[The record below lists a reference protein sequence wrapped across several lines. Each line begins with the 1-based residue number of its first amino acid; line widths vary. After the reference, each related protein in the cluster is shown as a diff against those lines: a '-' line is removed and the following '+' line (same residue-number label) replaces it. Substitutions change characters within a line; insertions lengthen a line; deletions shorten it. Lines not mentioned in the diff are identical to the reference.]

1 MLEDF
6 QLWVHGLGALGY
18 VIYALVYA
26 LCCVLLIPASALTI
40 GAGAL
45 FGFVAGSI
53 VVVTGA
59 TLGAMAAFL
68 LARTAL
74 RGRIERKMAAS
85 PRLAA
90 VDRAIA
96 REGTKIMLLMRIS
109 GFPPFTWINYALGLT
124 AVSFRSYAWTT
135 FLGMIPG
142 ALAFT
147 YAGVAGAAAV
157 SGEGNRVTLA
167 ASAAGAIVVVI
178 YVGRIASRAIRR
190 AGVEQ

>member
-1 MLEDF
+1 VLEDF